1 MEEVDKILLH
11 SLRQAG
17 TEIPPELQSVGQ
29 LTPELL
35 VAAAVGILRR
45 VRPALGTPLSPLLP
59 PSISARFRLASQLAS
74 ACQELGFGGDIG
86 YQTFL
91 YSSEHEWRRLLL
103 FLLEKLPRD
112 EGDAGDEP
120 PGKSGALLRAV
131 AARIREQLET
141 PWVPPNCRPPRLRRL
156 QGTGCLHPFVTSPLL
171 LPQSGGPPE
180 LQEYF
185 GSAAPPVPAQ
195 PPLFS
200 RTPPSL
206 LEAHGLQLSSELGGP
221 RLTPEDPLGRQRLR
235 ARLQALESLR
245 TSLGPPLGTPKSLGP
260 PQGSLDPAWL
270 QEAFGGLRGVLP
282 KGSRF
287 TRSQQLTHQQD
298 PQLLLQQI
306 QVVAEPISPSKTP
319 QEAPAL
325 EEAAL
330 EEALAQVEAQI
341 RACQEEIK
349 GSQLRLIQ
357 MEEEVERGQG
367 ALGGRE
373 EELRLKARAVELLP
387 EAQTNVAKLQ
397 LLVESSSRR
406 ILSLVGQWERHRG
419 PLLSQLRHLRALR
432 DSRQLESSRL
442 LSQLRSLR
450 ERRRAAAAEAQ
461 RKEQLHRQL
470 VSELE
475 ALPQDVSRAVYTQ
488 RILELVGSIRKQKE
502 EIDKILLDTR
512 GLQKEIN
519 SLVGKLERTFS
530 VTDELLFKDAKR
542 DEVVRK
548 AYKYLAALHENC
560 AQLIQTIEDTG
571 TIQRE
576 IRDLEEQL
584 EAEWNSKPRDGLER
598 ILSDCRALREE
609 NQQLLAQ
616 LPPP

>member
-120 PGKSGALLRAV
+120 PGAGGKSGALLRAV

-319 QEAPAL
+319 QE
-325 EEAAL
+325 
-330 EEALAQVEAQI
+330 
-341 RACQEEIK
+341 
-349 GSQLRLIQ
+349 